1 MSEYPWLAHYPAH
14 LDYFSQIE
22 PEPLWALW
30 DAAVESYPHHPF
42 VDFLGR
48 RFTYADV
55 DQMIDRAAKGFQDLG
70 VGPGVTVGLFLPNC
84 PQFIICFY
92 GVLKAGGTVA
102 SFSPLYAEP
111 ELIFQIEDSRTDI
124 MVTLNL
130 EVLYSKMARLL
141 KESRLKKLVVGTLSE
156 VLPFPKNILFPLA
169 RARDISRIPN
179 DPACIA
185 FSQLLNNDGNY
196 NPTRPKVTDT
206 AVLQYTGGTTGVPK
220 GAMLSH
226 GAIYTNVHQAG
237 GWAADIENG
246 NERVMA
252 VLPFFHVFSLNVVMN
267 LAIRIGG
274 ELIIHPRFELE
285 PVLKDIAKKKP
296 TFMMGVPTM
305 FAALNGA
312 PDLAKYDLSSLKFC
326 LSGGAPLPAEIKSR
340 FENLT
345 GCKLVEGYGLTE
357 CSAVATANPFEGIQ
371 KEGSIGLPV
380 PGTRIVIVEKDDP
393 TKILD
398 LGETGE
404 ICIEGPQLMSGYFG
418 KEDETAKV
426 LVAGRLL
433 TGDVGYMD
441 QDGFTFIIDRKK
453 DLILA
458 GGFNVFP
465 RHIEEAIYQHPAV
478 DEVIVIGIP
487 HEYRGEAPKA
497 FVKLKD
503 LSEDLS
509 REKLRDFLQD
519 KLGRHEL
526 PSEIEFRSELPKTLV
541 GKLSKKELVAEEAAK
556 REVGETG
563 KSVS

>member
-1 MSEYPWLAHYPAH
+1 MSEYPWLAHYPSH

-22 PEPLWALW
+22 PKPLWALW
-30 DAAVESYPHHPF
+30 DEAVERYPHHPF
-42 VDFLGR
+42 IDFLGR

-55 DQMIDRAAKGFQDLG
+55 DHMIDRAAKGFQNLG
-70 VGPGVTVGLFLPNC
+70 VGPGVKVGIFLPNC
-84 PQFIICFY
+84 PQFIVCFY
-92 GVLKAGGTVA
+92 GALKAGGVVVN
-102 SFSPLYAEP
+102 FSPLYAEP
-111 ELIFQIEDSRTDI
+111 ELLHQIEDSRTDI

-141 KESRLKKLVVGTLSE
+141 KESRLKKLIVGTLSE
-156 VLPFPKNILFPLA
+156 VLPFPKNLLFPLT

-179 DPACIA
+179 DPSCVA
-185 FSQLLNNDGNY
+185 FRQLLNNDGNY
-196 NPTRPKVTDT
+196 KPALPDVTDT

-226 GAIYTNVHQAG
+226 GAIYTNVRQAS
-237 GWAADIENG
+237 GWAAEIENG
-246 NERVMA
+246 NERIMA
-252 VLPFFHVFSLNVVMN
+252 VLPFFHVFSLIGVMN
-267 LAIRIGG
+267 LAIHIGG

-296 TFMMGVPTM
+296 TFMAGVPTM
-305 FAALNGA
+305 FAALSGA
-312 PDLAKYDLSSLKFC
+312 PDLEKYDLSSLKFC

-340 FENLT
+340 FEGLT

-357 CSAVATANPFEGIQ
+357 CSAVATVNPFEGVQ
-371 KEGSIGLPV
+371 KVGSIGLPV

-393 TKILD
+393 TKVLG

-458 GGFNVFP
+458 SGFNVFP

-487 HEYRGEAPKA
+487 HEYRGETPKA

-503 LSEDLS
+503 PGEDLS
-509 REKLRDFLQD
+509 AEKLLDFLQD

-556 REVGETG
+556 REIAETG